1 MHDATFP
8 LLYADTEVH
17 TSATT
22 PFESLIRIIEVN
34 LLQILAERH
43 SSSLSLVW
51 PSWSASKHIAAR

>member
-22 PFESLIRIIEVN
+22 PFVRLIRIIEVD

-43 SSSLSLVW
+43 GSSLSLVW
-51 PSWSASKHIAAR
+51 SPWGAS